1 MFTCMQISQMV
12 SEGNREGLNEA
23 ALNRYNADRPN
34 AYSSPTAPPPAL
46 ATTVPSS
53 GTSAAASFFAR

>member
-1 MFTCMQISQMV
+1 MV

-23 ALNRYNADRPN
+23 ALNRYNADRPT
-34 AYSSPTAPPPAL
+34 AYSNPAAPPPAPV
-46 ATTVPSS
+46 TTAPSS

>member
-1 MFTCMQISQMV
+1 MV

-23 ALNRYNADRPN
+23 ALNLYNADRPSS
-34 AYSSPTAPPPAL
+34 YSSPAAPPPATG
-46 ATTVPSS
+46 ATTTAPSS

>member
-1 MFTCMQISQMV
+1 MV

-23 ALNRYNADRPN
+23 ALNHYNTDRPS
-34 AYSSPTAPPPAL
+34 AYNTPPPAPV
-46 ATTVPSS
+46 TTAPSS